1 MSWNPFSAIIN
12 GVSSIGGTYLEGKN
26 AVAKATSEAKVI
38 TIRAEADVK
47 VANATAAHKMA
58 ESGQTQDYS
67 LDAIAMKQMDKS
79 LLDEIMIA
87 VLLVP
92 VVASFVGFQEE
103 ITAGFESFASMPDWY
118 QYLILGVYVV
128 KFGMRG
134 LLTKLMSGKL
144 SGIKLK

>member
-1 MSWNPFSAIIN
+1 MSFMSFLSPIANLGS
-12 GVSSIGGTYLEGKN
+12 TYLKGKN
-26 AVAKATSEAKVI
+26 AVAKATSDAKI
-38 TIRAEADVK
+38 ISIKAEADVK

-58 ESGQTQDYS
+58 ESGQTQDYN

-79 LLDEIMIA
+79 MLDEVMIA

-92 VVASFVGFQEE
+92 VVASFVGYQEE

-134 LLTKLMSGKL
+134 MLTKLMSGKF
-144 SGIKLK
+144 SGVKLK

>member
-1 MSWNPFSAIIN
+1 MA
-12 GVSSIGGTYLEGKN
+12 GY
-26 AVAKATSEAKVI
+26 ATQAD
-38 TIRAEADVK
+38 ADVK
-47 VANATAAHKMA
+47 VAGARAANKLA
-58 ESGQTQDYS
+58 DNGQTQDYN

-92 VVASFVGFQEE
+92 IVASFLGFQAE